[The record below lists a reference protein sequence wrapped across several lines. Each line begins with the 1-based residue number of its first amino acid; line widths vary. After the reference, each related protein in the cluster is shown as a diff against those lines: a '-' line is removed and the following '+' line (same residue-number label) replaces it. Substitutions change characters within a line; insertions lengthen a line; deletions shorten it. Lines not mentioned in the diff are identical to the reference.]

1 MDEVQVDR
9 ILQNPKFKEM
19 VRKKSMLSWTLTG
32 IMLFV
37 YVGFMLLVGYNKEF
51 LLSSISGGVTTW
63 GIPLG
68 LGIIVLSFIL
78 CGVYSYIANNKLD
91 QLTEEA
97 IREVEAIAHEKGHHQ
112 DEMEFSYC
120 LGDHDSG
127 FRRCIRWS

>member
-1 MDEVQVDR
+1 MKNPIEKKGSTVGHKNKELVMDDSQVDQ
-9 ILQNPKFKEM
+9 ILHNPKFKEM
-19 VRKKSMLSWTLTG
+19 VQRKSKLSWTLTL

-51 LLSSISGGVTTW
+51 LASSFGGGVTTW

-91 QLTEEA
+91 QLSEEA
-97 IREVEAIAHEKGHHQ
+97 LKEVEAIAHEKGMH
-112 DEMEFSYC
+112 
-120 LGDHDSG
+120 
-127 FRRCIRWS
+127 

>member
-1 MDEVQVDR
+1 MDQSQVDR
-9 ILQNPKFKEM
+9 VLQNPKFKEM
-19 VRKKSMLSWTLTG
+19 VRKKSNLSWTLTL

-68 LGIIVLSFIL
+68 LGIIVLSFVL

-91 QLTEEA
+91 QLNEEA
-97 IREVEAIAHEKGHHQ
+97 LREVEAITHEKGLH
-112 DEMEFSYC
+112 
-120 LGDHDSG
+120 
-127 FRRCIRWS
+127 

>member
-19 VRKKSMLSWTLTG
+19 VRKKSILSWTLTG

-68 LGIIVLSFIL
+68 LGIIVLSFVL
-78 CGVYSYIANNKLD
+78 CGVYSYIANNLLD
-91 QLTEEA
+91 TLNKEA
-97 IREVEAIAHEKGHHQ
+97 MQEVEAITHEHTK
-112 DEMEFSYC
+112 D
-120 LGDHDSG
+120 
-127 FRRCIRWS
+127 

>member
-1 MDEVQVDR
+1 MDDSQVER
-9 ILQNPKFKEM
+9 ILRNPKFQEM
-19 VRKKSMLSWTLTG
+19 VSKKRTLSWTLTA

-78 CGVYSYIANNKLD
+78 CAVYASIANSKLD
-91 QLTEEA
+91 QLNEEA
-97 IREVEAIAHEKGHHQ
+97 MREVEAITHEKGPH
-112 DEMEFSYC
+112 
-120 LGDHDSG
+120 
-127 FRRCIRWS
+127 